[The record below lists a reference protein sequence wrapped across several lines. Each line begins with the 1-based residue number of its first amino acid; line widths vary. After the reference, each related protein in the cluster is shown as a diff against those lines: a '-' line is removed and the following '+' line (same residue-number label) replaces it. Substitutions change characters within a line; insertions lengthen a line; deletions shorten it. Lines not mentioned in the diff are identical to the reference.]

1 MEDRSRRNIQKSRPY
16 FEEKQI
22 CQDQLQT
29 QKERIQEL
37 QLQIQTA
44 KYTYATSLKNLEQIS
59 EDIHRQRGDLSNAAP
74 SGPRQPGVGAE
85 LSSSLPPTMMPKT
98 RPPPPILNANV
109 LPLPDYASELA
120 KCECP
125 SLGHT
130 SSFNTS
136 SAVSEKGEND
146 SDDDTNDLD
155 LEQLRQKV
163 KVLAVRPV
171 EGGDGQQ
178 TQDVWESELND
189 TVNKLDR
196 LMMIRESAAA
206 ASTPQMTMGKSVSPA
221 ATTIVASMPSSPVK
235 KSQTTPVKML
245 KKTEPPSSA
254 NVSMKELPLL
264 ARISNEIAERAQ
276 KFQRK
281 RRLSLE

>member
-1 MEDRSRRNIQKSRPY
+1 M
-16 FEEKQI
+16 
-22 CQDQLQT
+22 
-29 QKERIQEL
+29 
-37 QLQIQTA
+37 
-44 KYTYATSLKNLEQIS
+44 
-59 EDIHRQRGDLSNAAP
+59 
-74 SGPRQPGVGAE
+74 
-85 LSSSLPPTMMPKT
+85 
-98 RPPPPILNANV
+98 NANV
-109 LPLPDYASELA
+109 LPLPDFASELA

-125 SLGHT
+125 SVGHA
-130 SSFNTS
+130 SSINTS
-136 SAVSEKGEND
+136 SAVSEKGENDD

-206 ASTPQMTMGKSVSPA
+206 ASNTMSINNSGKNNV
-221 ATTIVASMPSSPVK
+221 VASLPTSPVK
-235 KSQTTPVKML
+235 HSQKDSIKML

-276 KFQRK
+276 KFK
-281 RRLSLE
+281 PLRRLSLE

>member
-1 MEDRSRRNIQKSRPY
+1 M
-16 FEEKQI
+16 
-22 CQDQLQT
+22 
-29 QKERIQEL
+29 
-37 QLQIQTA
+37 
-44 KYTYATSLKNLEQIS
+44 EQIS
-59 EDIHRQRGDLSNAAP
+59 EDIHRQRGDLSKAAP

-85 LSSSLPPTMMPKT
+85 LSN
-98 RPPPPILNANV
+98 RPETINIKSRSPPPILNANV
-109 LPLPDYASELA
+109 LPLPDFATELA

-125 SLGHT
+125 SVGAG
-130 SSFNTS
+130 SSINTS
-136 SAVSEKGEND
+136 SAVSEKGDND
-146 SDDDTNDLD
+146 DSCDDNDETNDLD

-163 KVLAVRPV
+163 KVLAVRPVV

-206 ASTPQMTMGKSVSPA
+206 SSSSSNMMSTYGGKSELSPSS
-221 ATTIVASMPSSPVK
+221 ATTIVASLPSSPVK
-235 KSQTTPVKML
+235 NSQKDSIKML

-276 KFQRK
+276 KFK
-281 RRLSLE
+281 PLRRLSLE